1 MKTRRTTAAKEPQ
14 GKSVGTVMAEK
25 ARARANRCSDTER
38 EKLLREG
45 LAMIYGG
52 CADAKIHADRR

>member
-1 MKTRRTTAAKEPQ
+1 MKVRRTAAAKEPS

-25 ARARANRCSDTER
+25 ARAQANRLSDTER

-52 CADAKIHADRR
+52 CVDAKVHADRH

>member
-1 MKTRRTTAAKEPQ
+1 MKIKRTTVAKEPS

-25 ARARANRCSDTER
+25 ARARANRLSDTER

-52 CADAKIHADRR
+52 GVDVEVHADRH